1 MKKVLFILLF
11 IVSVGCKNSE
21 EKSKE
26 VKNLF
31 TKIVKLEKQNKQ
43 LQDSLTKIEEEFLFS
58 QILIG
63 ISDEQIVQVGKKNN
77 VVMLLQTFN
86 RKLPKYEIF
95 KIEGKKEIK
104 IGEDN
109 QTRFN
114 YEFIPKSIQDNEL
127 ELMIKIPFGKR
138 IIKIPGK
145 MYFPIKE

>member
-26 VKNLF
+26 VTNLF

-43 LQDSLTKIEEEFLFS
+43 LQDSLAKIEEEFLFS